1 MKEFLRKNLNL
12 YHLIGIILFVALS
25 VFYWYKAGQY
35 NDNVLQNNLF
45 LMIIWGILVGY
56 LLADMVSN
64 AMKRKKEDE

>member
-25 VFYWYKAGQY
+25 VFYWNKAGQY

-64 AMKRKKEDE
+64 AMKRKKEEE

>member
-56 LLADMVSN
+56 LLSDMVSN
-64 AMKRKKEDE
+64 AMKRKKEEE

>member
-1 MKEFLRKNLNL
+1 MKEFFRKNLNL

-25 VFYWYKAGQY
+25 VFYWHGAGKFS
-35 NDNVLQNNLF
+35 DNVLKNNIF
-45 LMIIWGILVGY
+45 LMIMWGILVGY

>member
-25 VFYWYKAGQY
+25 FFYWYRAGKY
-35 NDNVLQNNLF
+35 SDNMLQNNFF

-56 LLADMVSN
+56 LLADLVSN
-64 AMKRKKEDE
+64 AMKRKNNEE

>member
-12 YHLIGIILFVALS
+12 FHIIGIILFVALS
-25 VFYWYKAGQY
+25 IFYWNRAGKFS
-35 NDNVLQNNLF
+35 DNVLQNNLF

-64 AMKRKKEDE
+64 AMKRNKEEE

>member
-64 AMKRKKEDE
+64 AMKRKNNEE

>member
-1 MKEFLRKNLNL
+1 MKEFLRKNMNL

-25 VFYWYKAGQY
+25 IFYWYKAGQY

-64 AMKRKKEDE
+64 AMKRKKEEE

>member
-64 AMKRKKEDE
+64 AMKRNKEEE

>member
-56 LLADMVSN
+56 LLADMVNN
-64 AMKRKKEDE
+64 AMKRKKEEE

>member
-1 MKEFLRKNLNL
+1 MKEFLRKNLKL

>member
-1 MKEFLRKNLNL
+1 MRKNLNL

-56 LLADMVSN
+56 LLSDMVSN
-64 AMKRKKEDE
+64 AMKRKKEEE

>member
-25 VFYWYKAGQY
+25 VFYWNKAGQY

>member
-64 AMKRKKEDE
+64 AMKRKKEEE

>member
-25 VFYWYKAGQY
+25 IFYWYKAGQY

-64 AMKRKKEDE
+64 AMKRKKEEE

>member
-12 YHLIGIILFVALS
+12 YHLIGIIFFVALS

-64 AMKRKKEDE
+64 AMKRKKED

>member
-12 YHLIGIILFVALS
+12 FHIIGIILFVALS
-25 VFYWYKAGQY
+25 IFYWKRAGKFS
-35 NDNVLQNNLF
+35 DNVLQNNLF

-64 AMKRKKEDE
+64 AMKRNKEEE